1 MIRRLS
7 DKADEWLRRMCAAM
21 TPGARLAFILITF
34 VVFSFLS
41 VYITVSAIYDMGRRD
56 AEKKF
61 RELEQ
66 IRDWDLQPQ
75 RDSIKNL
82 LKQFDYG
89 TYGLD
94 TGADE
99 RKA

>member
-1 MIRRLS
+1 
-7 DKADEWLRRMCAAM
+7 MCAAM

-66 IRDWDLQPQ
+66 IRDWDLQLQ

-94 TGADE
+94 TGTDE
-99 RKA
+99 GKA

>member
-1 MIRRLS
+1 
-7 DKADEWLRRMCAAM
+7 MCAAM

-61 RELEQ
+61 KELEQ

-99 RKA
+99 GKA

>member
-1 MIRRLS
+1 
-7 DKADEWLRRMCAAM
+7 MCAAM

-66 IRDWDLQPQ
+66 IRDWDLQLQ

-82 LKQFDYG
+82 LKQFGYG
-89 TYGLD
+89 THGLD

-99 RKA
+99 GKA

>member
-1 MIRRLS
+1 
-7 DKADEWLRRMCAAM
+7 MCAAM

-41 VYITVSAIYDMGRRD
+41 VYITVSTIYDMGRRD

-99 RKA
+99 GKA

>member
-1 MIRRLS
+1 
-7 DKADEWLRRMCAAM
+7 MCAAM

-66 IRDWDLQPQ
+66 IRDWDLQLQ

-94 TGADE
+94 TAADE
-99 RKA
+99 QKA

>member
-1 MIRRLS
+1 
-7 DKADEWLRRMCAAM
+7 MCATM
-21 TPGARLAFILITF
+21 TPGGRLAFILITF
-34 VVFSFLS
+34 AMFSFLS
-41 VYITVSAIYDMGRRD
+41 VYITVSTIYDMGRRD

-82 LKQFDYG
+82 LKQFGYG
-89 TYGLD
+89 THGLD

-99 RKA
+99 GKA

>member
-1 MIRRLS
+1 
-7 DKADEWLRRMCAAM
+7 MCAAM
-21 TPGARLAFILITF
+21 TPGGRLAFILITF
-34 VVFSFLS
+34 AMFSFLS
-41 VYITVSAIYDMGRRD
+41 VYITVSTIYDMGRRD

-82 LKQFDYG
+82 LKQFGYG
-89 TYGLD
+89 THGLD

-99 RKA
+99 GKA

>member
-1 MIRRLS
+1 
-7 DKADEWLRRMCAAM
+7 MCAAM

-41 VYITVSAIYDMGRRD
+41 VYITVSTIYDMGRRD

-66 IRDWDLQPQ
+66 IRDWDLSPQ
-75 RDSIKNL
+75 RDSIKNF

-99 RKA
+99 GKA

>member
-1 MIRRLS
+1 
-7 DKADEWLRRMCAAM
+7 MCATM

-66 IRDWDLQPQ
+66 IRDWDLQLQ

-94 TGADE
+94 TRTDE
-99 RKA
+99 GKA

>member
-1 MIRRLS
+1 
-7 DKADEWLRRMCAAM
+7 MCAAM

-61 RELEQ
+61 REIQQ
-66 IRDWDLQPQ
+66 IRDWDLQLQ
-75 RDSIKNL
+75 RDSVKNL

-94 TGADE
+94 TGTDG